1 MLIAMSIIKLKYD
14 FCLIY
19 SNNQME
25 NIKVNMSD
33 HGTWS
38 KPLTVR

>member
-1 MLIAMSIIKLKYD
+1 MAFTKLKYD
-14 FCLIY
+14 FLFLIY
-19 SNNQME
+19 SDNQME

-38 KPLTVR
+38 KRITVR

>member
-1 MLIAMSIIKLKYD
+1 MSFTKMKYD
-14 FCLIY
+14 FGLIY

-25 NIKVNMSD
+25 NIKVNVSD

-38 KPLTVR
+38 KHLTVH

>member
-1 MLIAMSIIKLKYD
+1 MSITKLKYG

-25 NIKVNMSD
+25 NIKVNVSD
-33 HGTWS
+33 RGTWS
-38 KPLTVR
+38 KHLTVH